1 MNGFLNIFLYACLAM
16 LLTAPARAADG
27 FVSGAEDLPL
37 MAGLTEDE
45 GANLVFDKPAGRIVD
60 AWAAG
65 AVSRAAVAA
74 FYAETLPELGWR
86 RRDAASWAREGERLR
101 IDITGVDGALTRIS
115 ARERRRPEGATLWRT
130 RE

>member
-1 MNGFLNIFLYACLAM
+1 MTGFRKICLCASMVM
-16 LLTAPARAADG
+16 LLTAPTRAADG

-45 GANLVFDKPAGRIVD
+45 GANLVFDKPDGRIVE
-60 AWAAG
+60 AWATG
-65 AVSRAAVAA
+65 ALSRAAVAA

-101 IDITGVDGALTRIS
+101 IDITGGDDALTVHFSIS
-115 ARERRRPEGATLWRT
+115 PE
-130 RE
+130 